1 MFHEIPGEVLAGMR
15 ELEQMDSVERRG
27 ATAHFDRLR
36 QIPSGTGRFLALIA
50 ATAPEGEF
58 IEIGTS
64 GGYSALWISLA
75 CRALGRGL
83 TTFEIAEA
91 KVALA
96 TETFRKAG
104 VDDIVSIVS
113 GDAREELGGQSDVA
127 FCFLDVEKHFYEEC
141 YEVVVPKMVSGGLLV
156 ADNVISHAGD
166 LSRFLDRAESDERMD
181 TMVAPVGEG
190 VLLARRI

>member
-1 MFHEIPGEVLAGMR
+1 MFHQIPSEVMARMR
-15 ELEQMDSVERRG
+15 ELEQMDSTERRKN
-27 ATAHFDRLR
+27 TPHFERLR
-36 QIPSGTGRFLALIA
+36 QIPSGTGRFLALVA
-50 ATAPEGEF
+50 ATAPEGAF

-83 TTFEIAEA
+83 TTFEVAEA
-91 KVALA
+91 KVTLA
-96 TETFRKAG
+96 RETFRQAG
-104 VDDIVSIVS
+104 LDDIISVVS
-113 GDAREELGGQSDVA
+113 GDAREHLGGQSDVA
-127 FCFLDVEKHFYEEC
+127 FCFLDAEKRLYEEC
-141 YEVVVPKMVSGGLLV
+141 YEAVVPNMVSGGLLV

-166 LSRFLDRAESDERMD
+166 LSAFLDRAESDERMD

>member
-1 MFHEIPGEVLAGMR
+1 MR
-15 ELEQMDSVERRG
+15 ELEQMDSTERRTG
-27 ATAHFDRLR
+27 TAHSERLR

-50 ATAPEGEF
+50 ATAPEGGF

-91 KVALA
+91 KVELA

-113 GDAREELGGQSDVA
+113 GDAREHLGGQSNVA
-127 FCFLDVEKHFYEEC
+127 FCFLDTEKNLYEEC
-141 YEVVVPKMVSGGLLV
+141 YEAVIPNMVSGGLLV
-156 ADNVISHAGD
+156 ADNVISHAGS
-166 LSRFLDRAESDERMD
+166 LSGFLDRAESDERMD

>member
-1 MFHEIPGEVLAGMR
+1 VFHHIPSEVLARMR
-15 ELEQMDSVERRG
+15 ELEQMDSAEKRQN
-27 ATAHFDRLR
+27 TPHLERLR
-36 QIPSGTGRFLALIA
+36 QIPSGTGRFLALVA
-50 ATAPEGEF
+50 ATAPEGAF

-83 TTFEIAEA
+83 TTFEVAEA
-91 KVALA
+91 KVTLA

-104 VDDIVSIVS
+104 VDDIVNVVS
-113 GDAREELGGQSDVA
+113 GDAREHLGGQSDVA
-127 FCFLDVEKHFYEEC
+127 FCFLDAEKNRYEEC
-141 YEVVVPKMVSGGLLV
+141 DEAVIPEMVSGGLLV

-166 LSRFLDRAESDERMD
+166 LSVFLDGAESDKRMD

>member
-1 MFHEIPGEVLAGMR
+1 MR
-15 ELEQMDSVERRG
+15 ELEQMDATERRDG
-27 ATAHFDRLR
+27 KEHSERLR
-36 QIPSGTGRFLALIA
+36 QIPSGTGRFLTLMSAS
-50 ATAPEGEF
+50 APEGGF

-75 CRALGRGL
+75 CRALGRRL

-113 GDAREELGGQSDVA
+113 GDAREHLGGQSDVS
-127 FCFLDVEKHFYEEC
+127 FCFLDVENKLYEEC
-141 YEVVVPKMVSGGLLV
+141 YEAVVPSMVSGGLFV
-156 ADNVISHAGD
+156 ADNAISHAGD
-166 LSRFLDRAESDERMD
+166 LSSFLDRAESDRRMNS
-181 TMVAPVGEG
+181 MVVPVGKG
-190 VLLARRI
+190 VLLARRV

>member
-1 MFHEIPGEVLAGMR
+1 MFHEIPGEVLARMR
-15 ELEQMDSVERRG
+15 ELEQMDSTERRRG
-27 ATAHFDRLR
+27 TAHFERLR

-50 ATAPEGEF
+50 ATAPEGEI

-113 GDAREELGGQSDVA
+113 GDAREHLGGQSDVA
-127 FCFLDVEKHFYEEC
+127 FCFLDAEKDFYEEC
-141 YEVVVPKMVSGGLLV
+141 YEVVIPNMVSGGLLV

-166 LSRFLDRAESDERMD
+166 LSGFLDRAESDERMD

-190 VLLARRI
+190 VLLARRT

>member
-1 MFHEIPGEVLAGMR
+1 MFHEIPGEVLARMR
-15 ELEQMDSVERRG
+15 ELELMDSTERRG
-27 ATAHFDRLR
+27 PTAHFERLR
-36 QIPSGTGRFLALIA
+36 QIPSGTGRFLALLA
-50 ATAPEGEF
+50 ATAPEGEL
-58 IEIGTS
+58 IEIGAS

-104 VDDIVSIVS
+104 VDDIVSIVY
-113 GDAREELGGQSDVA
+113 GDAREHLRGRSDVA

-141 YEVVVPKMVSGGLLV
+141 YEAVVPNMVSGGLLV

-166 LSRFLDRAESDERMD
+166 LSGFLDRAESDERMD

-190 VLLARRI
+190 VLLARKS

>member
-1 MFHEIPGEVLAGMR
+1 MFHHIPDDVLARMR
-15 ELEQMDSVERRG
+15 ELERMDSIERRKG
-27 ATAHFDRLR
+27 MAPFERLR
-36 QIPSGTGRFLALIA
+36 QVPSGTGRFLALIA
-50 ATAPEGEF
+50 AAAPEGEF

-75 CRALGRGL
+75 CRAIGRRL
-83 TTFEIAEA
+83 TTYEIAEA

-104 VDDIVSIVS
+104 VDDIVTIVA
-113 GDAREELGGQSDVA
+113 GDVREHVGEQSNVS
-127 FCFLDVEKHFYEEC
+127 FCFLDVEKKLYEEC
-141 YEVVVPKMVSGGLLV
+141 FEAVIPNMVSGGLLV
-156 ADNVISHAGD
+156 ADNLISHAGD
-166 LSRFLDRAESDERMD
+166 LAGFLDRAESDERID